1 MREVMEI
8 MERIKRRLIHFKTD
22 GTSIVSD
29 FVAARQKRAGM
40 LRRTV
45 HACFYLQC
53 AAALTCVVL
62 CFSMGSPI
70 AGIIVTAGA
79 AASAA
84 AAFIAVSG
92 GFVFRT
98 ISYVLNL
105 VYAVIC
111 FIIGGE
117 LFTVCGIIMLISSAA
132 ALIGFAAGYFREFL
146 LEYSPLKLTPAD
158 YTLIGGGVPPRV
170 YAPEIPREEERPA
183 IRIPEPKS
191 ELMLIAE
198 QVSRIMNTPTEQPSA
213 QNVQPVQSVQSEQNG
228 QNGQSIQNEQQKN
241 GQTGENNE
249 N

>member
-1 MREVMEI
+1 MREGMEI

-22 GTSIVSD
+22 GASIVSD
-29 FVAARQKRAGM
+29 FVAARQKRAGI

-53 AAALTCVVL
+53 AAALTCAVL
-62 CFSMGSPI
+62 SFSMGG
-70 AGIIVTAGA
+70 ALTGMIVTAGA

-84 AAFIAVSG
+84 AAFMAVTG
-92 GFVFRT
+92 GFVVRT

-117 LFTVCGIIMLISSAA
+117 LFTACGIIMLISSAA
-132 ALIGFAAGYFREFL
+132 ALISFAAGYFREFL
-146 LEYSPLKLTPAD
+146 LEYSPLKLTPED
-158 YTLIGGGVPPRV
+158 YTLIGGGVPPRI
-170 YAPEIPREEERPA
+170 YAPEIPREEERPV
-183 IRIPEPKS
+183 IRIPKPKS

-198 QVSRIMNTPTEQPSA
+198 QVARIMNTPPEQPAAQSTQHIPSV
-213 QNVQPVQSVQSEQNG
+213 QNVQSDQGDQSVK
-228 QNGQSIQNEQQKN
+228 NEQQEN

>member
-1 MREVMEI
+1 MREGMELI
-8 MERIKRRLIHFKTD
+8 EGIKRRLIHFKTD
-22 GTSIVSD
+22 GASVVSD
-29 FVAARQKRAGM
+29 FVAARQKRAGI

-45 HACFYLQC
+45 HACFYVQC
-53 AAALTCVVL
+53 AAALTCAVL
-62 CFSMGSPI
+62 GFSMGG
-70 AGIIVTAGA
+70 AVTGIIVTLGA

-84 AAFIAVSG
+84 AAFMAVSG
-92 GFVFRT
+92 GFVIRT

-117 LFTVCGIIMLISSAA
+117 LFTACGIIMLISSAA
-132 ALIGFAAGYFREFL
+132 ALISFAAGYFREFL
-146 LEYSPLKLTPAD
+146 LEYSPLKLTPED

-170 YAPEIPREEERPA
+170 YAPEFSREEERPV

-198 QVSRIMNTPTEQPSA
+198 QVTRIMNTPPEPPEPPEQPAA
-213 QNVQPVQSVQSEQNG
+213 QNAQPVQGDQGDQN
-228 QNGQSIQNEQQKN
+228 IQNEQQKN

>member
-1 MREVMEI
+1 MREGMEI

-22 GTSIVSD
+22 GASIVSD
-29 FVAARQKRAGM
+29 FVAARQKRAGI

-45 HACFYLQC
+45 HACFYAQC
-53 AAALTCVVL
+53 AAALTCAVL
-62 CFSMGSPI
+62 SFSMGG
-70 AGIIVTAGA
+70 AVTGIIVTAGA

-84 AAFIAVSG
+84 AAFMAVTG
-92 GFVFRT
+92 GFVIRT

-117 LFTVCGIIMLISSAA
+117 LFTACGIIMLISSAA
-132 ALIGFAAGYFREFL
+132 ALISFAAGYFREFL
-146 LEYSPLKLTPAD
+146 LEYSPLKLTPED
-158 YTLIGGGVPPRV
+158 YTLIGGGVPPRL
-170 YAPEIPREEERPA
+170 YAPEIPREEERPV
-183 IRIPEPKS
+183 IRIPKPKS

-198 QVSRIMNTPTEQPSA
+198 QVTRIMNTPPEQPA
-213 QNVQPVQSVQSEQNG
+213 EQPVQPIQDEQQERQEQHEQNG
-228 QNGQSIQNEQQKN
+228 N